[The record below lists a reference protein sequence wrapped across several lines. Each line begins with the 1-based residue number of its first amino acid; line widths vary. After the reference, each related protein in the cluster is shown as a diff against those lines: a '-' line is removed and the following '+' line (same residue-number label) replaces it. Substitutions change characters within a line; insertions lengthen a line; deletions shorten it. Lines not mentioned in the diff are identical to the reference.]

1 MAPSESGRDDWQR
14 EEDERWMALALEQ
27 AELAANAG
35 EVPVGAVLVEDGQLL
50 ASACN
55 QPIAAVDATAHA
67 EIVALRAASQRCGN
81 YRLPRATLY
90 VTIEPCSMC
99 AGALVHARIKRVVFG
114 ARESRAGALVSQS
127 RFFEAG
133 FLNHRPELEEGVL
146 AEQCAQRMQ
155 SFFRQRRDHRQ
166 RLKQASAKTE
176 EAGEQPDN
184 QK

>member
-1 MAPSESGRDDWQR
+1 MAPSESDRQHS
-14 EEDERWMALALEQ
+14 EDEHWMALALEQ

-35 EVPVGAVLVEDGQLL
+35 EVPVGAVLVEDGKLL
-50 ASACN
+50 ATGFN
-55 QPIAAVDATAHA
+55 QPITAVDATAHA
-67 EIVALRAASQRCGN
+67 EIVALRAAARSCGN

-114 ARESRAGALVSQS
+114 ARESKAGALLSQS
-127 RFFEAG
+127 RFFESG
-133 FLNHRPELEEGVL
+133 FLNHRPEFEEGVL

-155 SFFRQRRDHRQ
+155 DFFRQRRQQKQQLRQ
-166 RLKQASAKTE
+166 AGANTE
-176 EAGEQPDN
+176 EAGNQPDN